1 MNGAFIFI
9 SVSTTNNCI
18 ISVSVNVKSTVISFS
33 RGIMRVNHWCV
44 YFSAMILFC
53 FLVERLSRQT
63 QWMNVLTF
71 LWKNTLHPVAW
82 TTSPRSWAC
91 TRSTWSPSW
100 GASSTCCAWTAPFL
114 YRTGTT
120 SPSWC
125 AHFRSCVHVT
135 LSSFSPSPDGITCGT
150 ELSIITRKQQFKKL
164 VTFWIPSPLVAFWM
178 LWPT

>member
-120 SPSWC
+120 SPSWW
-125 AHFRSCVHVT
+125 AGLSLTFIGVGSLWGAALRSLCWGLDST
-135 LSSFSPSPDGITCGT
+135 NRRRGGSEQSPSFIWP
-150 ELSIITRKQQFKKL
+150 SIEF
-164 VTFWIPSPLVAFWM
+164 
-178 LWPT
+178 